1 MNSKVQISFKEK
13 QGFDDKK
20 PNWNETSEKQTY
32 PSIYVCLR
40 SETHWKMSFFIS
52 IFALIYFKRLFQIA
66 SLFSVHT
73 FAVESHHQRHFLIA
87 KTAAKTVKTISTMF
101 LACWGHYVSDT
112 KTNIQR
118 NINGPHAFAGRYD
131 L

>member
-20 PNWNETSEKQTY
+20 PNWNALRTNKHIPQPTSACEVRRTEKC
-32 PSIYVCLR
+32 S
-40 SETHWKMSFFIS
+40 FIS
-52 IFALIYFKRLFQIA
+52 IFALIYFERLSQIA

-73 FAVESHHQRHFLIA
+73 FAVESHFLVA
-87 KTAAKTVKTISTMF
+87 KTAAKRVKTISTRF
-101 LACWGHYVSDT
+101 LAWWGHYIADT